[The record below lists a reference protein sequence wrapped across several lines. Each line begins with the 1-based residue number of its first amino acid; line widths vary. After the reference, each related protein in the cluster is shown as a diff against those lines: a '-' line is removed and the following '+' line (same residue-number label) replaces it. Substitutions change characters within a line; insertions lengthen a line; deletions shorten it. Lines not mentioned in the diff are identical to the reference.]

1 MIFEA
6 EFAPGLLSVARDEIR
21 TVTGNKGR
29 IIKSYR
35 DDALQF
41 TFEGEIQ
48 HLLRLRTVIAIYA
61 VVQFD
66 VPRPKAL
73 LGHQHLHR
81 LLDTIRSLLSLD
93 KYQSLYVSAAG
104 SYSSV
109 MMRIKSELCQHLGL
123 VIGEDEGD
131 LLLRMRRTPGAKQG
145 WDVLIRLT
153 PRPLATRDW
162 RICNYEGALNASVAA
177 AMIHLTNPTPEDRF
191 LNIACGSGTM
201 LIERHQI
208 MSAKVIIGCD
218 NALEILACAKE
229 NIKAAQIRGIDL
241 NHADAI
247 QSPLASNSID
257 KLVADLPFGHLVGSH
272 EENEWLYP
280 AIMTEAARVARKNAR
295 FVLITHEIRL
305 MEQLLSDYDDWN
317 LVEKAIKITLSG
329 LHPRIYILER
339 K

>member
-6 EFAPGLLSVARDEIR
+6 EFASGLLAVVREEIR
-21 TVTGNKGR
+21 TCIGSDGH

-35 DDALQF
+35 DDSLQF
-41 TFEGEIQ
+41 TFKGDIK

-73 LGHQHLHR
+73 LGHQHFHHLI
-81 LLDTIRSLLSLD
+81 DTIRSLLNLD
-93 KYQSLYVSAAG
+93 DYDSLYVSAAG

-109 MMRIKSELCQHLGL
+109 MMRIKSELKDYLGL

-131 LLLRMRRTPGAKQG
+131 LLLRIRPTPKVQQG

-162 RICNYEGALNASVAA
+162 RVCNYEGALNAPVAA
-177 AMIHLTNPTPEDRF
+177 AMIHLTKPTPEDRF

-201 LIERHQI
+201 LIERHQQ
-208 MSAKVIIGCD
+208 MSAKVILGYDISTDFLGC
-218 NALEILACAKE
+218 ARE
-229 NIKAAQIRGIDL
+229 NLQAAQMRDMNLI
-241 NHADAI
+241 HADGI
-247 QSPLASNSID
+247 QLPIASNSMD
-257 KLVADLPFGHLVGSH
+257 KLIADLPFGHLVGSH
-272 EENEWLYP
+272 DENEWLYP
-280 AIMTEAARVARKNAR
+280 AILQEAARVAQKKAR

-305 MEQLLSDYDDWN
+305 IERVLSDYDDWN
-317 LVEKAIKITLSG
+317 LIEVIKITLSG